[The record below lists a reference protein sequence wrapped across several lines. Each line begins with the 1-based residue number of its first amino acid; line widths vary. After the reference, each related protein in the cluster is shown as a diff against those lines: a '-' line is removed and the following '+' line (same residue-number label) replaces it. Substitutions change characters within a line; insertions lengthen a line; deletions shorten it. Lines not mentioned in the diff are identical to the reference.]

1 MFLFQYSDHYL
12 YGNYENG
19 VQSGG
24 RIEYVRLF
32 SAIAIFILIIACINF
47 MNLSTA
53 KAAARIK
60 EVGVRKALGA
70 GRKRLVMQYMGESM
84 LMTLLSLITALVIVG
99 LVLPQFNLITG
110 KQLVLRSGCRT
121 CCVPGMHYALHRRD
135 RRELPRP
142 LSVRI

>member
-1 MFLFQYSDHYL
+1 FEIFEEIAPWSREWSSNGPHVYVVLREGTDVNEFNNKIENFVEKKTNGDITSRKMFVAPYSSNYL

-32 SAIAIFILIIACINF
+32 SVIALFILVIACINF

-60 EVGVRKALGA
+60 EVGVKKALGA
-70 GRKRLVMQYMGESM
+70 GRKRLAIRYIGESM
-84 LMTLLSLITALVIVG
+84 L
-99 LVLPQFNLITG
+99 
-110 KQLVLRSGCRT
+110 
-121 CCVPGMHYALHRRD
+121 
-135 RRELPRP
+135 
-142 LSVRI
+142 